1 MYNYVQI
8 GTTMYNYVLCTCTTI
23 YLHKYVQLCT
33 CTNMYN
39 NTKNVYNCTIL
50 YTLVQL
56 RTIMYNIVQTCTT
69 MYNCVQLC
77 KLYSMYMHNY
87 VQHYTLCTTMYD
99 LLQHCTT
106 MYNHVQHCTNM
117 YTHLQVCT
125 SMYNY
130 ALCTRTIMYNNIECV

>member
-1 MYNYVQI
+1 MYYV
-8 GTTMYNYVLCTCTTI
+8 
-23 YLHKYVQLCT
+23 HVQLYT

-39 NTKNVYNCTIL
+39 YVLAQICTTIKNVYNCTIL

-87 VQHYTLCTTMYD
+87 VQHYTLCRTMYD
-99 LLQHCTT
+99 LLQLCTT
-106 MYNHVQHCTNM
+106 TYNYVQHCTNM
-117 YTHLQVCT
+117 YNHVQLCT
-125 SMYNY
+125 IIYNY
-130 ALCTRTIMYNNIECV
+130 SLAVDKPTYRI